1 MEWIVWIAIGIL
13 CIIIE
18 IFTPGFFFFSFGMG
32 AIIAGLIA
40 SFTDNII
47 IQLLAFALFTF
58 LSFLFMKRFAK
69 VLLKNDTTESNIFAL
84 KGKTG
89 MVTKAIPKNGR
100 GYVKIGGEE
109 WSAIC
114 QKDIELIEEGQL
126 VLIIETEGNK
136 VIVEPKEEK

>member
-32 AIIAGLIA
+32 AIITGLIA
-40 SFTDNII
+40 SFTENLV
-47 IQLLAFALFTF
+47 IQLLIFAIFTF
-58 LSFLFMKRFAK
+58 VSFVLMKRFAK
-69 VLLKNDTTESNIFAL
+69 VLLKHDTVESNIFAL

-89 MVTKAIPKNGR
+89 IVTKVIPKNGR

-109 WSAIC
+109 WSAVC
-114 QKDIELIEEGQL
+114 LKDIEFIEEGQL
-126 VLIIETEGNK
+126 VLVIETEGNK